1 MTAAEW
7 FPTECAPRRFPV
19 HLIRGALMLPGGAV
33 VAMPEHRDAANGWGV
48 QGSLHVVEPYRK
60 PLPTALALRWFSYT
74 EDRFYEGRFD
84 LPTERLQA
92 LFAAGLP
99 QARLTAGQAAF
110 DRLIVGM
117 APQGF
122 VAVWVAGDGEVCELA
137 HFRAAEAQLPWTSVA
152 GDSPMSRA
160 AFIADTLRELST
172 PEDQA
177 ARARPTPH
185 GDPYRAYARYHER
198 FRWQPRAR
206 LSGQALWVNIASF
219 NGENARLSS
228 KGAAVPTDTRPV
240 PSVIE
245 VAWTPPNGA
254 PQRAI
259 VTLDEAEVF
268 AAFAKL
274 SPGQSRKA
282 LTLVIDTGVH
292 GADVSLQDGEVLLPL
307 KAAKSRIRA
316 L

>member
-1 MTAAEW
+1 MTAIEW
-7 FPTECAPRRFPV
+7 FPTECAPRRYPV
-19 HLIRGALMLPGGAV
+19 HLIRGALLLPGGGSVAV
-33 VAMPEHRDAANGWGV
+33 PDRRDAANGWGV

-84 LPTERLQA
+84 LPAERLQA
-92 LFAAGLP
+92 MFAAGLP
-99 QARLTAGQAAF
+99 QARLTDGKAVF
-110 DRLIVGM
+110 DRIIVGM
-117 APQGF
+117 APKGLL
-122 VAVWVAGDGEVCELA
+122 AVWVAGDGEVCELA
-137 HFRAAEAQLPWTSVA
+137 NFRAAEAQVPWTTVA
-152 GDSPMSRA
+152 GDSPMSREA
-160 AFIADTLRELST
+160 YIADTLRELLT

-177 ARARPTPH
+177 ARARQTSNA
-185 GDPYRAYARYHER
+185 DPYSRYHER
-198 FRWQPRAR
+198 FRWRPRAK

-228 KGAAVPTDTRPV
+228 KGAAVPTETRPV

-254 PQRAI
+254 AQRAI
-259 VTLDEAEVF
+259 VNLDEAEVF

-274 SPGQSRKA
+274 LQGNPRKE
-282 LTLVIDTGVH
+282 LTLVIETGAH
-292 GADVSLQDGEVLLPL
+292 GAEVSLQDGQYLLPL